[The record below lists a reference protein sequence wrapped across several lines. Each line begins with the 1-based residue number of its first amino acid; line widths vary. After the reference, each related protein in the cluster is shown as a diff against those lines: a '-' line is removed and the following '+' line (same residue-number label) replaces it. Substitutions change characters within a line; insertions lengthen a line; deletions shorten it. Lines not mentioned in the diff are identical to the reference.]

1 MKIETKEVVTSK
13 SMYTSQRGDEIT
25 EPGVYVQPGDLTA
38 QGLPWCEI
46 TRLIVIGEGRMQAKI
61 VKIGDRV
68 EVADGLLYNKWV
80 RVPGLALTITLTN
93 DK

>member
-1 MKIETKEVVTSK
+1 MKTTTTENVKKVEYLPMI
-13 SMYTSQRGDEIT
+13 GDEIT
-25 EPGVYVQPGDLTA
+25 EPGVYVRQCSYGSAD
-38 QGLPWCEI
+38 